1 MKKFKFTI
9 RGNEYDVE
17 IKDFDKSV
25 GFVEVNGSLYE
36 VELHRDVPVSKTPV
50 LVRSAVP
57 PPSRSE
63 TKIRKNIGKTS
74 MSVSSPLP
82 GNIMQVYIKN
92 GDQVKK
98 GDVLLMYEAMKM
110 ENKLLA
116 EKEGTIANL
125 KVSPGDTILQ
135 GEVLMEIE

>member
-9 RGNEYDVE
+9 SGNEYEVE
-17 IKDFDKSV
+17 IRQFEQNLAQ
-25 GFVEVNGSLYE
+25 VEVNGMLYE
-36 VELHRDVPVSKTPV
+36 VELHRDVPVSKTPI

-57 PPSRSE
+57 PPTRGE
-63 TKIRKNIGKTS
+63 TKIRKNIGKS
-74 MSVSSPLP
+74 LSVASPLP
-82 GNIMQVYIKN
+82 GSIMHVYVKN

-110 ENKLLA
+110 ENKLMA
-116 EKEGTIANL
+116 EREGTVVNL
-125 KVSPGDTILQ
+125 KVKPGDSILQ